1 MPRVTGTVTSCPPAL
16 WRREIAASWDT
27 EAPAGDWG
35 GRQPLPPPRTCV
47 PHQLPLSPAEA
58 PHRVSG
64 CGYGAG
70 GASGPPRAPQKGD
83 RHRHDHWD
91 RRLALWS
98 PPPPGG
104 CSGDSPTQSGKK
116 MRRWEVWGGHP
127 LLFPRCRSPLVALVT
142 ARGVSDSPGLGPQKT
157 FLSLLQ
163 RDQGHPPS
171 QGPGDISQTS
181 SPATSW
187 FPCGSRWGSEGR

>member
-1 MPRVTGTVTSCPPAL
+1 MAGSHCPPRGPVFPTSSHSVPQRRPTGCQGAATGQAEPAAPPEHLRKGTDTDMTTGT
-16 WRREIAASWDT
+16 
-27 EAPAGDWG
+27 G
-35 GRQPLPPPRTCV
+35 GWPCGR
-47 PHQLPLSPAEA
+47 PH
-58 PHRVSG
+58 
-64 CGYGAG
+64 
-70 GASGPPRAPQKGD
+70 
-83 RHRHDHWD
+83 
-91 RRLALWS
+91 